1 MNPLP
6 KHDSGEPEELAFDT
20 SMKKKKKK
28 RTEDVERADT
38 LIDTKPSEEGKPVQ
52 GEYSYSELVHRFYS
66 ILRQNNPDLAG
77 EKRKFTMIP
86 PQVIRESTKKTAFCN
101 VDEISR
107 RLRRPQEH
115 VQQFLLTEL
124 GTTGNNDSQA
134 RLIIRGRFQQ
144 GQIEAILKKYI
155 LEYVTCKTCRS
166 AETNMTKDNRLF
178 FVVCESC
185 GSSRSVTAIKTGF
198 TAQTG
203 KRAAA
208 RAAGP

>member
-1 MNPLP
+1 M
-6 KHDSGEPEELAFDT
+6 
-20 SMKKKKKK
+20 
-28 RTEDVERADT
+28 
-38 LIDTKPSEEGKPVQ
+38 Q
-52 GEYSYSELVHRFYS
+52 GEYSYSELVQRFYAV
-66 ILRQNNPDLAG
+66 LRQNNPDMAG

-86 PQVIRESTKKTAFCN
+86 PQVVRESTKKTAFCN
-101 VDEISR
+101 IDEISR

-115 VQQFLLTEL
+115 VQQFLLAEL

-155 LEYVTCKTCRS
+155 LEYVSCKTCRS

-185 GSSRSVTAIKTGF
+185 GSSRSVAAIKTGF

-203 KRAAA
+203 KRLLQEQPVLGQNE
-208 RAAGP
+208 RE

>member
-1 MNPLP
+1 
-6 KHDSGEPEELAFDT
+6 
-20 SMKKKKKK
+20 MKKKKKK
-28 RTEDVERADT
+28 KKPEDTEQDVPTDANPD
-38 LIDTKPSEEGKPVQ
+38 EEGKPVQ
-52 GEYSYSELVHRFYS
+52 GEYSYSELVQRFYS
-66 ILRQNNPDLAG
+66 VLRQNNPDLAG

-86 PQVIRESTKKTAFCN
+86 PQVVRESTKKTAFCN
-101 VDEISR
+101 IDEISR

-115 VQQFLLTEL
+115 VQQFLLAEL

-155 LEYVTCKTCRS
+155 LEYVSCKTCRS
-166 AETNMTKDNRLF
+166 AETNMIKDNRLF

-185 GSSRSVTAIKTGF
+185 GSSRSVAAIKTGF